1 MIRRVARLLLGAA
14 FVSSGVEALRDVD
27 RRAARARDY
36 GLSDPVTA
44 SRAVAGL
51 QIAAGAMLG
60 LNRLP
65 RLSALMLALTVVPD
79 AATAH
84 DFWSEK
90 DDDAKRSQRSLFAR
104 DTGLLGGLLVAVA
117 DTGGRE
123 SVSHRA
129 KRVSRRAARTA
140 RRAS

>member
-1 MIRRVARLLLGAA
+1 LLLGAA